1 MPLSS
6 LHFIFLFLPVFLA
19 LYYILPFGLWRNVIL
34 LTGSLFFFGWADPRN
49 LPLFLLIILLDYI
62 SGRIIGSELG
72 KGNRH
77 SAKTTM
83 LISVGI
89 NLLALVFYKYTG
101 FLMGIFSGMSG
112 ITLDYEPN
120 PLPLGISFFTFAG
133 ISYLLDIYNTAEKA
147 EKNLLTFGA
156 YLSMFPKLLQGPIA
170 RFGQVRNELVNP
182 PRLNAGDL
190 SEGARRFIAGLSR
203 KVLLADPLGVAT
215 DTIFSAD
222 FSLLSGSAAWFGLL
236 AYTLQI
242 LLDFSGYTDMAIG
255 IGRMLGF
262 KLPENF
268 NYPYISRSITDF
280 WRRWHMTLTAWFR
293 TYLFI
298 PLEFAR
304 KRQKFMR
311 QQSNILIVF
320 MLTGLWHGANWN
332 FIIWGVYF
340 GVILA
345 LEASGLGILLTK
357 LPVFLQPIY
366 ALAVIMLGWVFFRI
380 ENTADWAPFISAL
393 FGSNGGQAEVTLR
406 SLNIIF
412 YVPIL
417 VLAALF
423 STRLFSYVANLVQSK
438 LKWGMIG
445 VDIIYLLL
453 FILSISAILAKGF
466 TVFLY
471 AQF

>member
-1 MPLSS
+1 
-6 LHFIFLFLPVFLA
+6 
-19 LYYILPFGLWRNVIL
+19 
-34 LTGSLFFFGWADPRN
+34 
-49 LPLFLLIILLDYI
+49 
-62 SGRIIGSELG
+62 
-72 KGNRH
+72 
-77 SAKTTM
+77 
-83 LISVGI
+83 
-89 NLLALVFYKYTG
+89 
-101 FLMGIFSGMSG
+101 
-112 ITLDYEPN
+112 
-120 PLPLGISFFTFAG
+120 
-133 ISYLLDIYNTAEKA
+133 
-147 EKNLLTFGA
+147 
-156 YLSMFPKLLQGPIA
+156 
-170 RFGQVRNELVNP
+170 
-182 PRLNAGDL
+182 
-190 SEGARRFIAGLSR
+190 
-203 KVLLADPLGVAT
+203 
-215 DTIFSAD
+215 
-222 FSLLSGSAAWFGLL
+222 
-236 AYTLQI
+236 
-242 LLDFSGYTDMAIG
+242 MAIG

-298 PLEFAR
+298 PLEFGR

-345 LEASGLGILLTK
+345 VEASGLGKLLKK
-357 LPVFLQPIY
+357 LPVFLQHLY
-366 ALAVIMLGWVFFRI
+366 ALALIMLGWVFFRI
-380 ENTADWAPFISAL
+380 ENTADWAPFINAL

-417 VLAALF
+417 IFAAVF
-423 STRLFSYVANLVQSK
+423 STRLFSYVTNLVQSK

-445 VDIIYLLL
+445 IDILYLLL

-466 TVFLY
+466 MVFLY